1 MDYRYCHNL
10 VNGNKGVLSCPW
22 TNVGFAPP
30 RGNFLDNNI
39 LILLGLWVR
48 KMHVGTRIK
57 VALGDYCLLYQLCQT
72 GKIEA
77 EI

>member
-1 MDYRYCHNL
+1 MGTKVCYL
-10 VNGNKGVLSCPW
+10 VHGPMWVLL
-22 TNVGFAPP
+22 PP

-72 GKIEA
+72 GKIEV